1 MADPLVSLMDFLG
14 LFELWNNW
22 NVEMLVLVSFAF
34 QITLTLFGSR
44 RRSIPGFW
52 IRFVVWSTYLLSNTV
67 AKIVMGKLTGI
78 DTKQIHHRE
87 LKGLL
92 APLIF
97 VQIGNPDS
105 ITAYSIEDNR
115 LELRQLLGLI
125 IQVGVVIWIIV
136 RCWDPTCPISFLLL
150 PMFLAGITK
159 YGESVWALRT
169 ALTGESGITISE
181 IDQEENVPTL
191 FRQLPESIP
200 GVELILKAYYRFDCL
215 KPHLENWLYQPL
227 YDTHPW
233 ISIAAYPP
241 EDVFLITEIELGF
254 IYDVLYTKAPVIYTW
269 QGGILRI
276 ISLLSLVSVLC
287 GFAILSRHAGIELKY
302 VLFIYVVLIGA
313 VILELYQIILLPF
326 SDWAILKMMKHHNKP
341 GVMKCLRALG
351 PKSSNR
357 KRWSNSLGQF
367 NLFSFCL
374 HDEQLKL
381 SRIIKFRGIDM
392 ELRKNRNRIRVDFPK
407 ELKELIVHEMK
418 EVDTMRDSKPIT
430 QRGQWALERYG
441 CLNSEFKWSV
451 KRDFDKSITIWHIA
465 TEICYRSEV
474 QPHTTNSQ
482 IEMAKL
488 LSNYMMYLLAMRP
501 HMLCTTTAN
510 IIFQH
515 TYIKLMMLLRTRPA
529 IIKDEGEACR
539 IFTMEELPNDSELNK
554 ETMVTSNWHVLQDAQ
569 RLARS
574 LMSKENKW
582 HIISSVWVEMLCY
595 AANNCSIDYHAE
607 QLRRGGGLIT
617 HVWLLLAHKTN
628 KFYTSD

>member
-136 RCWDPTCPISFLLL
+136 RCWNPTSPISFLLL

-200 GVELILKAYYRFDCL
+200 GVELILKAYYRFDC
-215 KPHLENWLYQPL
+215 
-227 YDTHPW
+227 
-233 ISIAAYPP
+233 
-241 EDVFLITEIELGF
+241 
-254 IYDVLYTKAPVIYTW
+254 
-269 QGGILRI
+269 
-276 ISLLSLVSVLC
+276 
-287 GFAILSRHAGIELKY
+287 
-302 VLFIYVVLIGA
+302 
-313 VILELYQIILLPF
+313 
-326 SDWAILKMMKHHNKP
+326 
-341 GVMKCLRALG
+341 
-351 PKSSNR
+351 
-357 KRWSNSLGQF
+357 
-367 NLFSFCL
+367 
-374 HDEQLKL
+374 
-381 SRIIKFRGIDM
+381 
-392 ELRKNRNRIRVDFPK
+392 
-407 ELKELIVHEMK
+407 
-418 EVDTMRDSKPIT
+418 
-430 QRGQWALERYG
+430 
-441 CLNSEFKWSV
+441 
-451 KRDFDKSITIWHIA
+451 
-465 TEICYRSEV
+465 
-474 QPHTTNSQ
+474 
-482 IEMAKL
+482 
-488 LSNYMMYLLAMRP
+488 
-501 HMLCTTTAN
+501 
-510 IIFQH
+510 
-515 TYIKLMMLLRTRPA
+515 
-529 IIKDEGEACR
+529 
-539 IFTMEELPNDSELNK
+539 
-554 ETMVTSNWHVLQDAQ
+554 
-569 RLARS
+569 
-574 LMSKENKW
+574 
-582 HIISSVWVEMLCY
+582 
-595 AANNCSIDYHAE
+595 
-607 QLRRGGGLIT
+607 
-617 HVWLLLAHKTN
+617 
-628 KFYTSD
+628 